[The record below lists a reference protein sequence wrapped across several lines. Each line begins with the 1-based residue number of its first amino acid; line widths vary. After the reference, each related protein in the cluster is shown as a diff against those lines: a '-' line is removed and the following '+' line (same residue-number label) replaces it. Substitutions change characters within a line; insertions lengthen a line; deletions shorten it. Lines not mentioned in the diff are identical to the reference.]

1 MTMPMCHNVLEAMS
15 VGVVPI
21 INYENW
27 LNPTLIDEKNA
38 LLYQSE
44 ESILDV
50 IDKALEMNDAAYA
63 TLQHNV
69 KEYYRAFYS
78 SYDFENNRYKT
89 LILLNEDSKDLK

>member
-1 MTMPMCHNVLEAMS
+1 MS

-50 IDKALEMNDAAYA
+50 IDKALEMNDATYA